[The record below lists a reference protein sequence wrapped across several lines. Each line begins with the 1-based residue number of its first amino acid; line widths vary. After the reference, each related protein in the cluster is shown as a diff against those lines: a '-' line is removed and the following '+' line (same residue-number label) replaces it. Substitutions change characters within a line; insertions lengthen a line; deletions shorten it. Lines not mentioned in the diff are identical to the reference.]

1 MSAKIVQFT
10 RKNKRSQRPHDGVA
24 DILASEIMREYATC
38 SVDTVGKAIAA
49 SNLAIAQGGTFV
61 DALDA
66 ADKCVQANN
75 EGEREREEAQRN
87 FERLLVFR
95 RRQARMAE
103 ALLRISEIHIRT
115 RLQHASDEE
124 VQAAIERA
132 WRVLQHGGHI
142 DRAIY
147 LALLDDMP
155 GMA

>member
-1 MSAKIVQFT
+1 MSVKIVQFT
-10 RKNKRSQRPHDGVA
+10 RKNKRQQYPHDGLA
-24 DILASEIMREYATC
+24 DILASEIMREYATY
-38 SVDTVGKAIAA
+38 SIDTVGKAIAA
-49 SNLAIAQGGTFV
+49 SNLSISKGGTFV
-61 DALDA
+61 DALEA
-66 ADKCVQANN
+66 ANRCVQANN
-75 EGEREREEAQRN
+75 AGEREREEARRN

-103 ALLRISEIHIRT
+103 ALLRTSETHIRLY
-115 RLQHASDEE
+115 LQHATDEE

-155 GMA
+155 GIA